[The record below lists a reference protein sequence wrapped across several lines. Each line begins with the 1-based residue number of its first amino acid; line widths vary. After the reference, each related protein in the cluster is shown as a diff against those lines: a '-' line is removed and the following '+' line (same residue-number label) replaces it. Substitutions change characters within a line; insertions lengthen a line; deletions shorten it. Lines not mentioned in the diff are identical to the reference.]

1 MESVWVV
8 LLAFLTCGYFAL
20 AGFDYG
26 VGLLLRLV
34 GRDER
39 SRREVL
45 RAMTP
50 FFLGN
55 EVWLVAAVGVLF
67 GAFPRLEGELLSS
80 QHSVFAVLLAGLVCF
95 TVAVQLRSPGWDFL
109 VVGGAV
115 VVAAGWGV
123 LLGRVLGG
131 PPVLWGAGF
140 VALFSLHG
148 AVFLAWRLSGEL
160 RRRAAGIAVS
170 LVLPCVAFTGAAV
183 LTAGPVPVPA
193 FGSVAVVV
201 AGLAGGVWV
210 ALRNGRHRV
219 AFACSALVCAL
230 PVVAVFGARSVVTVS
245 VMADL
250 PTLRVLTWAAVVVVP
265 LVLVFQWTTWWMA
278 RAAR

>member
-1 MESVWVV
+1 MQGVQIA

-26 VGLLLRLV
+26 VGVLLRLI

-45 RAMTP
+45 RAVTP

-80 QHSVFAVLLAGLVCF
+80 QHTVFTVLLAGLVCF
-95 TVAVQLRSPGWDFL
+95 TVAVQLRSPAWDFL
-109 VVGGAV
+109 LVGGAL

-131 PPVLWGAGF
+131 PSVLWGAGL
-140 VALFSLHG
+140 VVLFSLHG
-148 AVFLAWRLSGEL
+148 AVFLAWRLSGGL
-160 RRRAAGIAVS
+160 RERATRTAVA
-170 LVLPCVAFTGAAV
+170 LVLPAAAFVVAAV
-183 LTAGPVPVPA
+183 LTAGSAPAPA
-193 FGSVAVVV
+193 FGMTAVA
-201 AGLAGGVWV
+201 ALALLGGVWW
-210 ALRNGRHRV
+210 ALRGGRHRV
-219 AFACSALVCAL
+219 AFGCSAVLCAL
-230 PVVAVFGARSVVTVS
+230 PVVGVFGARSVVTVS
-245 VMADL
+245 VMADES
-250 PTLRVLTWAAVVVVP
+250 TLRVLTWAAVVVVP
-265 LVLVFQWTTWWMA
+265 LVLVFQWATWWMS

>member
-1 MESVWVV
+1 M
-8 LLAFLTCGYFAL
+8 LAFLTCGYFAL

-26 VGLLLRLV
+26 VGVLLRLV

-39 SRREVL
+39 ERRLVL
-45 RAMTP
+45 RAVAP

-80 QHSVFAVLLAGLVCF
+80 QHTVFSVLLAGLVCF
-95 TVAVQLRSPGWDFL
+95 TVAVQLRSPGWDFPL
-109 VVGGAV
+109 VGGAL
-115 VVAAGWGV
+115 VVAVGWGV

-131 PPVLWGAGF
+131 PPVLWGAGLL
-140 VALFSLHG
+140 ALFTLHG
-148 AVFLAWRLSGEL
+148 AVFLAWRLPGEL
-160 RRRAAGIAVS
+160 RERATRIAVA
-170 LVLPCVAFTGAAV
+170 LVLPGAGFAVAAV
-183 LTAGPVPVPA
+183 VTAGSVPEPA
-193 FGSVAVVV
+193 FGVTAVG
-201 AGLAGGVWV
+201 ALGLLGGVWA
-210 ALRNGRHRV
+210 ALRAGRHAV
-219 AFACSALVCAL
+219 AFACSALLCAL
-230 PVVAVFGARSVVTVS
+230 PVVGVFGAAAVVSVP

-265 LVLVFQWTTWWMA
+265 LVLVFQWATWRMS